1 MESVT
6 NNLFSDE
13 QLQVIEKEIEENQ
26 RKNDFDITDFPIEV
40 IVSKFTQGL
49 LDSDKAEL
57 FIPDYQREYIW
68 DKKKAS
74 EFIESLILDL
84 PVPYIYVAVVNG
96 GPDDGRLEIVD
107 GSQRIRTL
115 VAFLTNSLKLEGLGI
130 LKSLNGAR
138 FEDMAYGRQLR
149 FKRKSIRWIE
159 LVKIS
164 EEDRRELFRRVNTG
178 GVSLQPMEIRF
189 GSLDGK
195 LLNLINEL
203 ADSELFIELCP
214 ISQTK
219 EKLKQRQEMVLRFFA
234 YRLDFDN
241 YKKDVSGFL
250 DNFMRK
256 VNENKIPYDEADYK
270 KLFEDMLNFVKDN
283 FQPLFFKKSKNNYDV
298 PKIRFEAM
306 SLGVSFALEE
316 NPDITCKNINW
327 LYEKEFLNL
336 VRSDASNS
344 RPKLIDR
351 TTYVRNMILGI
362 YWRPTSSSYSLGN
375 AADD

>member
-1 MESVT
+1 MDNAKS
-6 NNLFSDE
+6 NIFSDE
-13 QLQVIEKEIEENQ
+13 ELLLIEKEIEENQ

-115 VAFLTNSLKLEGLGI
+115 VAFLTNALKLEGLGI
-130 LKSLNGAR
+130 LKSLNGAK
-138 FEDMAYGRQLR
+138 FEDMPYGRQLR

-195 LLNLINEL
+195 LLTLINEL
-203 ADSELFIELCP
+203 AESELFIELCP
-214 ISQTK
+214 ISETK

-241 YKKDVSGFL
+241 YKKEVSVFL
-250 DNFMRK
+250 DEFMRK
-256 VNENKIPYDEADYK
+256 VNEDEISYDKARYK
-270 KLFEDMLNFVKDN
+270 DLFEEMLNFVKDN
-283 FQPLFFKKSKNNYDV
+283 FNPLFFKKSKNNFDV

-306 SLGVSFALEE
+306 SLGVSFALQEDPNASCE
-316 NPDITCKNINW
+316 NIDWIF
-327 LYEKEFLNL
+327 EKTFLNL
-336 VRSDASNS
+336 TRSDASNS

-351 TTYVRNMILGI
+351 TTYVKNMILGLD
-362 YWRPTSSSYSLGN
+362 WEATSSSYSLGN
-375 AADD
+375 VTDD

>member
-1 MESVT
+1 MENVKSNT
-6 NNLFSDE
+6 FSE
-13 QLQVIEKEIEENQ
+13 EELLLIEKEIEENQ

-115 VAFLTNSLKLEGLGI
+115 VAFLTNALKLEGLGI
-130 LKSLNGAR
+130 LKSLNGAK
-138 FEDMAYGRQLR
+138 FEDLPYGRQLR

-195 LLNLINEL
+195 LLTLINEL
-203 ADSELFIELCP
+203 AESELFIELCP

-219 EKLKQRQEMVLRFFA
+219 EKLKQRQEMILRFFA

-241 YKKDVSGFL
+241 YKKEVSVFL
-250 DNFMRK
+250 DDFMRK
-256 VNENKIPYDEADYK
+256 VNEGDISYDKTRYK
-270 KLFEDMLNFVKDN
+270 NLFEEMLYFVKDN
-283 FQPLFFKKSKNNYDV
+283 FDPLFFKKSKNNLDV

-316 NPDITCKNINW
+316 DPNVSCENTDWIF
-327 LYEKEFLNL
+327 EKTFLNL
-336 VRSDASNS
+336 TRSDASNS

-351 TTYVRNMILGI
+351 TTYVKNMILGLAWESI
-362 YWRPTSSSYSLGN
+362 SSSYSLGN
-375 AADD
+375 VTDD

>member
-1 MESVT
+1 MDNAKS
-6 NNLFSDE
+6 NIFSE
-13 QLQVIEKEIEENQ
+13 EELLLIEKEIEENQ

-115 VAFLTNSLKLEGLGI
+115 VAFLTNALKLEGLGI
-130 LKSLNGAR
+130 LKSLNGAK
-138 FEDMAYGRQLR
+138 FEDMPYGRQLR

-195 LLNLINEL
+195 LLTLINEL
-203 ADSELFIELCP
+203 AESELFIELCP
-214 ISQTK
+214 ISETK

-241 YKKDVSGFL
+241 YKKEVSVFL
-250 DNFMRK
+250 DEFMRK
-256 VNENKIPYDEADYK
+256 VNEGEIAYDKEMYK
-270 KLFEDMLNFVKDN
+270 NLFEEMLNFVKNN
-283 FQPLFFKKSKNNYDV
+283 FNPLFFKKSKNNFDV

-306 SLGVSFALEE
+306 SLGTSFALDKNPNASCE
-316 NPDITCKNINW
+316 NIDWIF
-327 LYEKEFLNL
+327 EKIFLNL
-336 VRSDASNS
+336 TRSDASNS

-351 TTYVRNMILGI
+351 TTYVEHMILGQD
-362 YWRPTSSSYSLGN
+362 WEATSSSYSLGN
-375 AADD
+375 VTDD

>member
-6 NNLFSDE
+6 SNKFSEED
-13 QLQVIEKEIEENQ
+13 LQVIEKEIEENQ

-115 VAFLTNSLKLEGLGI
+115 VAFLTNALKLEGLGI
-130 LKSLNGAR
+130 LKSLNGAK
-138 FEDMAYGRQLR
+138 FEDMPYGRQLR

-195 LLNLINEL
+195 LLTLINEL
-203 ADSELFIELCP
+203 AESKLFIELCP
-214 ISQTK
+214 ISETK

-241 YKKDVSGFL
+241 YKKEVSVFL
-250 DNFMRK
+250 DEFMRK
-256 VNENKIPYDEADYK
+256 VNEGEIAYDKAMYK
-270 KLFEDMLNFVKDN
+270 NLFEEMLNFVKDN
-283 FQPLFFKKSKNNYDV
+283 FNPLFFKKSKNNFDV

-306 SLGVSFALEE
+306 SLGTSFALKEDPNASCE
-316 NPDITCKNINW
+316 NIDWIF
-327 LYEKEFLNL
+327 EKTFLNL
-336 VRSDASNS
+336 TRSDASNS

-351 TTYVRNMILGI
+351 TTYVKNMILGQD
-362 YWRPTSSSYSLGN
+362 WKATSSSYSLGN
-375 AADD
+375 VTDD

>member
-1 MESVT
+1 MEDVR
-6 NNLFSDE
+6 NNDFSDE
-13 QLQVIEKEIEENQ
+13 RLRLIEEEIEENQ

-40 IVSKFTQGL
+40 IVSKFTKGL

-115 VAFLTNSLKLEGLGI
+115 VSFLTNSLKLEGLGI
-130 LKSLNGAR
+130 LKSLNGAK
-138 FEDMAYGRQLR
+138 FEDMPYGRQLR
-149 FKRKSIRWIE
+149 FQRKSIRWIE

-195 LLNLINEL
+195 LLTLINEL
-203 ADSELFIELCP
+203 AESELFIELCP

-241 YKKDVSGFL
+241 YKKEVSVFL
-250 DNFMRK
+250 DEFMRK
-256 VNENKIPYDEADYK
+256 VNDDEISYNKADYK
-270 KLFEDMLNFVKDN
+270 NLFEDMLNFVKDN
-283 FQPLFFKKSKNNYDV
+283 FDPLFFKKSKNNLDV

-306 SLGVSFALEE
+306 SLGVSFALKHDPNISCE
-316 NPDITCKNINW
+316 NIDWIF
-327 LYEKEFLNL
+327 EKTFLNL
-336 VRSDASNS
+336 TRSDASNS

-351 TTYVRNMILGI
+351 TTYVKNMILGLD
-362 YWRPTSSSYSLGN
+362 WEATSSSYSLGN
-375 AADD
+375 VTDD

>member
-1 MESVT
+1 MEDVR
-6 NNLFSDE
+6 NNDFSDE
-13 QLQVIEKEIEENQ
+13 RLRLIEEEIEENQ

-40 IVSKFTQGL
+40 IVSKFTKGL

-115 VAFLTNSLKLEGLGI
+115 VAFLTNALKLEGLGI
-130 LKSLNGAR
+130 LKSLNGAK
-138 FEDMAYGRQLR
+138 FEDMPYGRQLR

-195 LLNLINEL
+195 LLTLINEL
-203 ADSELFIELCP
+203 AESELFIELCP
-214 ISQTK
+214 ISETK

-241 YKKDVSGFL
+241 YKKEVSVFL
-250 DNFMRK
+250 DEFMRK
-256 VNENKIPYDEADYK
+256 VNEDEISYDKARYK
-270 KLFEDMLNFVKDN
+270 DLFEEMLNFVKDN
-283 FQPLFFKKSKNNYDV
+283 FNPLFFKKSKNNFDV

-306 SLGVSFALEE
+306 SLGVSFALQEDPNASCE
-316 NPDITCKNINW
+316 NIDWIF
-327 LYEKEFLNL
+327 EKTFLNL
-336 VRSDASNS
+336 TRSDASNS

-351 TTYVRNMILGI
+351 TTYVKNMILGLD
-362 YWRPTSSSYSLGN
+362 WEATSSSYSLGN
-375 AADD
+375 VTDD